1 MNTKYRSIHNNW
13 DPHLVFPFVV
23 VKFKQDDIYVD
34 PVWGIKVE
42 KISVDGEIIPADDF
56 KAKLDDLNFNRISI
70 GSEPFVYQ
78 VRRRYLVFARTFD
91 NNDYELEK
99 YEIPE
104 MAKHIMIEYRLRE
117 SNQSVGPV
125 MILES
130 NLV

>member
-104 MAKHIMIEYRLRE
+104 MAKRIMIEYRLWE